1 MTSEFSGDGSF
12 KIPTEM
18 KETTDMGHMA
28 EEVDANS
35 HNVIP
40 AEIKKEDTDSASE
53 VNGNCAGETK
63 QEGTDV
69 DVVMDV
75 NKNFLLKA
83 HQKSRNKANKNFL
96 SKVHQKSRKK
106 ANKKF
111 LFKVHQ
117 KPRSKKWLGIREV
130 NEISSIEI
138 PAEERH
144 NDETTDAATDLT

>member
-1 MTSEFSGDGSF
+1 
-12 KIPTEM
+12 
-18 KETTDMGHMA
+18 MA

-40 AEIKKEDTDSASE
+40 VEIKKEDTDTASE
-53 VNGNCAGETK
+53 VNGNCAGGTK

-69 DVVMDV
+69 DAVMDV
-75 NKNFLLKA
+75 NKNFLLKF

-106 ANKKF
+106 INKKF
-111 LFKVHQ
+111 LSKVHQKSRKKTKKKFLLKVHQ
-117 KPRSKKWLGIREV
+117 KPRPKKWLGIREV
-130 NEISSIEI
+130 NESSSIDI

-144 NDETTDAATDLT
+144 NDETTDAAS